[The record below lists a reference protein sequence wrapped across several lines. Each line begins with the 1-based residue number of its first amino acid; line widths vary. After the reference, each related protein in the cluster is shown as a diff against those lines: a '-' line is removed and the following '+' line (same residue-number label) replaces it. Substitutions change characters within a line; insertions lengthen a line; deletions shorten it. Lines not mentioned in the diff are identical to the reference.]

1 MEVNSGGDKNS
12 PRPDPMYYYE
22 TPGGSKLSLWPS
34 GTLKIE
40 VNGSAHVRSC
50 MEWHAL
56 AVASFARPS
65 QQQTKPDLWWN
76 GFRRYDERTGTYPS
90 VSESEDTNHDIPLYS
105 GWNAAAQS
113 APSPLATQTYFKGG
127 GELGW
132 CIHCGTPASK
142 HELGGACIAEICAPS
157 TPATPKGC
165 TPLKDYIAE
174 QERIPERKAA
184 LDEARA
190 ALASSPSSIER
201 SEEQTLL
208 EAALCVMEQWDEGL
222 DKQDGREYEN
232 ACKDW
237 ADCLA
242 SLRAWKKLSA
252 SPSVAVSAIEPTTN
266 AAPQVADSARIG
278 DSLESAAPYL
288 GPSDSTPA
296 AAAPTRPLC
305 DCPMI
310 ADGQGVRPMRCKG
323 ASTPGCQRRGALN
336 V

>member
-190 ALASSPSSIER
+190 ALASSPSSTRLAPNEHA
-201 SEEQTLL
+201 
-208 EAALCVMEQWDEGL
+208 AALFALHQHLLCTRVGEVSEQQLADLKKAEQALSAIGTPSACRCPTGYSPACPVHGEPRMRSS
-222 DKQDGREYEN
+222 DGRH
-232 ACKDW
+232 AGK
-237 ADCLA
+237 
-242 SLRAWKKLSA
+242 
-252 SPSVAVSAIEPTTN
+252 
-266 AAPQVADSARIG
+266 
-278 DSLESAAPYL
+278 
-288 GPSDSTPA
+288 
-296 AAAPTRPLC
+296 
-305 DCPMI
+305 
-310 ADGQGVRPMRCKG
+310 
-323 ASTPGCQRRGALN
+323 
-336 V
+336 